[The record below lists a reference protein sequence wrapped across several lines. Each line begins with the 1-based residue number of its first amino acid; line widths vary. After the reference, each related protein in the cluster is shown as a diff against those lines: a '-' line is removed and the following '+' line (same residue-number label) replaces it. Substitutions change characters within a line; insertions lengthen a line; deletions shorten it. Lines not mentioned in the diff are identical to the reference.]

1 MKEHI
6 ILKHHYNIYMST
18 HTDLVYVYELTKNA
32 LDNIK
37 DLERKMTKYDKKK
50 IKKTRR
56 NFGGKRKKKTRKN
69 KMSR

>member
-1 MKEHI
+1 
-6 ILKHHYNIYMST
+6 MST

-37 DLERKMTKYDKKK
+37 DLERKMTKYDKQKT
-50 IKKTRR
+50 KKTRR